1 MDCKTAQ
8 RMVSSYIRRELK
20 DRELEEFLDHIRDCK
35 ECHEELEI
43 YFTIHFALR
52 KLDEEKDVSFN
63 IQQML
68 RDDLRLS
75 ERRVRR
81 RKLARWI
88 SWILVI
94 LAELVLALLL
104 VTQYQMS
111 LERDVQKTHLFKLFY
126 GESEQLE
133 EGQGGSGS
141 AGEEQ
146 EKKKKKA
153 PEQRREAQSAD
164 TDSPQE
170 QGSTES

>member
-8 RMVSSYIRRELK
+8 RMVSSYIKRELK

-88 SWILVI
+88 SRTLMV
-94 LAELVLALLL
+94 LAEVVLALLL
-104 VTQYQMS
+104 VTQYQINM
-111 LERDVQKTHLFKLFY
+111 EKDVQKTPLFQLFY
-126 GESEQLE
+126 GGEPQTDGE
-133 EGQGGSGS
+133 EESGS
-141 AGEEQ
+141 AREEQ

-153 PEQRREAQSAD
+153 PEKKKVAKRED
-164 TDSPQE
+164 KQE
-170 QGSTES
+170 D